1 MRADDDDDDIYLEI
15 CIKRMYAM
23 ESSFTI
29 LRCQG
34 DTSIYA
40 VIASSCIT
48 LISTKTPKSKIR
60 FCTLLASVCEH
71 KGAPCS
77 PVVATGNVCRASV
90 F

>member
-1 MRADDDDDDIYLEI
+1 MRADDDEIYLEI

-60 FCTLLASVCEH
+60 FCSLLASVCEH

-77 PVVATGNVCRASV
+77 PVVVTGNAC
-90 F
+90 